1 MGCKRPRGDA
11 IAVALRKNNEIEAL
25 APGDEELTALFDGL
39 GEREEH
45 EAEFL
50 DLRARPPKSNLA
62 TDSVSLYLAESGQ
75 TPLLNAEEEKLLGGL
90 IEMGNHLCSLEK
102 EWTSEYQRQP
112 SAVDLLFAL
121 MERFCQAGLIFD
133 ALWRGFKLP
142 PDESVA
148 DKALHTDLRRAIDGR
163 IDPGIIN
170 RVAKATGASLTE
182 AERSLVQLS
191 LDSRLIP
198 WYMLE
203 KGWRFASVAEL
214 EEALESPESRAFL
227 QKHLAEITIW
237 LDHIRENSD
246 RAAEH
251 LVKANL
257 RLVVSIARK
266 NVDRGLIFADLI
278 QEGNIGLIRAVEKF
292 DHRKGYKFSTYATWW
307 IRQAINRAVA
317 DQSRTIRFP
326 VHMAESLGKMA
337 RVTHTLTQQ
346 YGRQPSSEEIAREM
360 GVSPEKV
367 DYLAGSV
374 LRQPTSL
381 DIPIGE
387 NGGSEF
393 GEFVEDQKTPSP
405 EQQAFGRMLEE
416 EIRNAL
422 GKLPE
427 RERRVIELRFGLY
440 NGCERTLEEVGAEI
454 GVTRERAR
462 QIEKK
467 AIKKLRHHGRSRRLK
482 GYLEYL

>member
-1 MGCKRPRGDA
+1 
-11 IAVALRKNNEIEAL
+11 VALRKNNEVEGL
-25 APGDEELTALFDGL
+25 APGDEELSALLDEL
-39 GEREEH
+39 GKGEEH
-45 EAEFL
+45 ESEL
-50 DLRARPPKSNLA
+50 PDLRAEPPKSNFA
-62 TDSVSLYLAESGQ
+62 TDTVSLYLAESGQ
-75 TPLLNAEEEKLLGGL
+75 TPLLNAEEEKFLGSL
-90 IEMGNHLCSLEK
+90 IELGKHLCSLER

-112 SAVDLLFAL
+112 TAVDLLFS
-121 MERFCQAGLIFD
+121 MFERFCQAGLIFN
-133 ALWRGFKLP
+133 ALWKGFKLP
-142 PDESVA
+142 LGQSVA
-148 DKALHTDLRRAIDGR
+148 DKALHTDLRREIDGR
-163 IDPGIIN
+163 IDPGLIT
-170 RVAKATGASLTE
+170 RVAEATGANLIE

-198 WYMLE
+198 WHMLG
-203 KGWRFASVAEL
+203 KSWRFASVAEL
-214 EEALESPESRAFL
+214 VEALESPEFRAFL
-227 QKHLAEITIW
+227 QKHLAEIAIW

-266 NVDRGLIFADLI
+266 NADRGLTFADLI

-307 IRQAINRAVA
+307 IRQAINRAIA

-326 VHMAESLGKMA
+326 AHMAESLGKMA
-337 RVTHTLTQQ
+337 RVTHGLTQQ

-367 DYLAGSV
+367 NYLVGSV

-387 NGGSEF
+387 NESSEF

-422 GKLPE
+422 EKLPE

-440 NGCERTLEEVGAEI
+440 NGCERTLEEVGAEL

-462 QIEKK
+462 QIETK
-467 AIKKLRHHGRSRRLK
+467 AIKKLRQPGRSRRLK